1 MDYRKNLYPGIVLT
15 VISSVYLAFTGQI
28 AVFTGSGATPL
39 DARFMP
45 RFWGACLL
53 ILSLILVFRGIKQR
67 KEAVAS
73 GTNLK
78 SGVTLF
84 QQIVDNREVV
94 LSFVF
99 LGIYVAAMKGIG
111 FLVTTITF
119 LFAEILLL
127 TPKKDRNYILTF
139 VVALVF
145 ACAIDLVFV
154 RFLNVLLPAG
164 IFGF

>member
-45 RFWGACLL
+45 RFWGTCIL

-67 KEAVAS
+67 KSAIAS
-73 GTNLK
+73 GVDLK
-78 SGVTLF
+78 NKVTIV
-84 QQIVDNREVV
+84 QQIVNSREVV
-94 LSFVF
+94 LTFVF
-99 LGIYVAAMKGIG
+99 LGIYVVAMKGIG
-111 FLVTTITF
+111 FLITTITF

-139 VVALVF
+139 VVAVVF

>member
-15 VISSVYLAFTGQI
+15 VITSVYLAFSGQI
-28 AVFTGSGATPL
+28 AIFTGSGATPL

-45 RFWGACLL
+45 RFWGTCLL

-67 KEAVAS
+67 KNAVAS
-73 GTNLK
+73 GVDLK
-78 SGVTLF
+78 SKVTIV
-84 QQIVDNREVV
+84 QQIIDNREVV
-94 LSFVF
+94 LTFVF
-99 LGIYVAAMKGIG
+99 LGIYVVAMKGIG
-111 FLVTTITF
+111 FLITTIAF
-119 LFAEILLL
+119 LFGEILLL

-139 VVALVF
+139 IVALVF

-164 IFGF
+164 IYGF

>member
-15 VISSVYLAFTGQI
+15 VITAVYLAFSGQI
-28 AVFTGSGATPL
+28 AIFKGSGATPL

-45 RFWGACLL
+45 RFWGTCLL

-67 KEAVAS
+67 KNAIAS
-73 GTNLK
+73 GFDLQNK
-78 SGVTLF
+78 VTIV

-94 LSFVF
+94 LTFVF

-111 FLVTTITF
+111 FLITTIAF

-127 TPKKDRNYILTF
+127 TPKNKRNYILTF

-164 IFGF
+164 IYGF

>member
-15 VISSVYLAFTGQI
+15 AISSVYLAFSGQI
-28 AVFTGSGATPL
+28 AIFTGSGATPL

-45 RFWGACLL
+45 RFWGTCLL

-67 KEAVAS
+67 KVAVAA
-73 GTNLK
+73 GTDLGNKTSLI
-78 SGVTLF
+78 
-84 QQIVDNREVV
+84 QQIIDSREVV

-99 LGIYVAAMKGIG
+99 LGIYVVTIKGIG
-111 FLVTTITF
+111 FLITTIAF

-127 TPKKDRNYILTF
+127 TPKKNRNYILTF

-145 ACAIDLVFV
+145 ACAIDFVFV
-154 RFLNVLLPAG
+154 RFLNVLLPTG
-164 IFGF
+164 IYGF

>member
-53 ILSLILVFRGIKQR
+53 ILSLILVLRGIKQR

-73 GTNLK
+73 GVDFKN
-78 SGVTLF
+78 GVSLF
-84 QQIVDNREVV
+84 QQIADNREVV
-94 LSFVF
+94 LSFVY
-99 LGIYVAAMKGIG
+99 LGIYVVTMKGIG
-111 FLVTTITF
+111 FLITTIAF
-119 LFAEILLL
+119 LFGEILLL

-145 ACAIDLVFV
+145 ACAIDFVFV